1 MSSSLKEKIRKADI
15 IIRRE
20 NKLQHKYYVGGLGGP
35 SATILNRNRA
45 MPTELI
51 PYYDPAEAREERLD
65 RELELE
71 RAADVHTEEARVLNL
86 KEIADRALEE
96 SKVKP
101 TDSPKIK
108 PGAPGTPDRPKP
120 AFLGDIGTIGKTKLT
135 PAMDRTLP

>member
-15 IIRRE
+15 TIRRE

-71 RAADVHTEEARVLNL
+71 RAAEEARVL